1 MSDLSQYGVPD
12 FWSSP
17 LSTIAAGSGD
27 CEDYAIAKY
36 VALREI
42 GVADQ
47 DLRLV
52 IVRDTKLRE
61 DHAIITARLAGRWLV
76 LDNRRLLLLE
86 DTELPQY
93 VPVFAIDNGGVKK
106 VVAPADRE
114 QLGRQYS
121 TVRPPG

>member
-1 MSDLSQYGVPD
+1 
-12 FWSSP
+12 
-17 LSTIAAGSGD
+17 
-27 CEDYAIAKY
+27 
-36 VALREI
+36 
-42 GVADQ
+42 VADQ